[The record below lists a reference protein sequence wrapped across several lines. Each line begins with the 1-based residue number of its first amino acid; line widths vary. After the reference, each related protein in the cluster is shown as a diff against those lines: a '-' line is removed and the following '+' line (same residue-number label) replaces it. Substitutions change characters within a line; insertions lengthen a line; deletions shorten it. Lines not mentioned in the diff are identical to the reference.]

1 MALYLLRRLLLSI
14 PTLFVVS
21 LIIFSLV
28 RIIPGDAVLARIEE
42 NSFVPPEALEQ
53 MREELG
59 LNEHPVPQ
67 YFKWVGGVLIG
78 DFGKSLR
85 TEDPVLPTI
94 KKRMGV
100 SIEIALMAMAIAI
113 VIAVPLGVIAAVK
126 QNTKVDYASRLF
138 AILGLSIPE
147 FWLGT
152 MLLLFLSLQVGW
164 LPRFG
169 WFEPW
174 EHPKENF
181 LALIFPALI
190 VGYRLS
196 AVSARMTR
204 SAMLEVL
211 REDYIRTAR
220 AKGLEEWTVVMRHA
234 LRNSLIPV
242 ITIFGT
248 QISFLLGGLVIIEQI
263 FSLPGMGRYMFDS
276 VIARDYT
283 AVQGAVLVMA
293 VVFIAVNL
301 VIDVLYSYIDPRIRY
316 A

>member
-1 MALYLLRRLLLSI
+1 MALYLLRRLLLSV

-211 REDYIRTAR
+211 REDYVRTAR
-220 AKGLEEWTVVMRHA
+220 AKGLGEWTVVMRHA

-301 VIDVLYSYIDPRIRY
+301 VIDVLYSFIDPRIRY

>member
-211 REDYIRTAR
+211 REDYVRTAR
-220 AKGLEEWTVVMRHA
+220 AKGLGEWTVVMRHA

-301 VIDVLYSYIDPRIRY
+301 VIDVLYSFIDPRIRY

>member
-220 AKGLEEWTVVMRHA
+220 AKGLEEWSVVMRHA

>member
-1 MALYLLRRLLLSI
+1 M
-14 PTLFVVS
+14 
-21 LIIFSLV
+21 
-28 RIIPGDAVLARIEE
+28 
-42 NSFVPPEALEQ
+42 
-53 MREELG
+53 
-59 LNEHPVPQ
+59 
-67 YFKWVGGVLIG
+67 
-78 DFGKSLR
+78 
-85 TEDPVLPTI
+85 
-94 KKRMGV
+94 
-100 SIEIALMAMAIAI
+100 
-113 VIAVPLGVIAAVK
+113 
-126 QNTKVDYASRLF
+126 DYASRLF

-174 EHPKENF
+174 EQPKENF

-220 AKGLEEWTVVMRHA
+220 AKGLGEWTVVMRHA

-293 VVFIAVNL
+293 MVFIAVNL

>member
-67 YFKWVGGVLIG
+67 YFRWVGGVLIG